1 MIETF
6 DDVIGLV
13 SLILIV
19 IVGIVGFIKLNNRLN
34 REEDSDEF
42 YRELL

>member
-1 MIETF
+1 MIENI
-6 DDVIGLV
+6 DDLV
-13 SLILIV
+13 SIV
-19 IVGIVGFIKLNNRLN
+19 TLVLVVLGSIIGFVRFNNRLK

>member
-1 MIETF
+1 MIENL
-6 DDVIGLV
+6 DDILGLV
-13 SLILIV
+13 VLVLIV
-19 IVGIVGFIKLNNRLN
+19 LSTIIGFIKLNNRLK

>member
-19 IVGIVGFIKLNNRLN
+19 IAGIIGFIKLNNRLN